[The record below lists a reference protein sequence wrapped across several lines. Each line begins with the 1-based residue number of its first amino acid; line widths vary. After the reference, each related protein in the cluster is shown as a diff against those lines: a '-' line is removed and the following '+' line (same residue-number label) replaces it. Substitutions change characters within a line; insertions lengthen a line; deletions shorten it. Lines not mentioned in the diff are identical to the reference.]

1 MRSAFSCLASVLI
14 MLASV
19 PAGAQTAPLD
29 TVTEVVRQKARLDVK
44 AEYEAARRKH
54 MEWHKAQNDPWEW
67 DVFDVMTGP
76 DTGAYIIASGNHQWR
91 DMEDWNAKH
100 AVADGADSL
109 AAMGFAITSSERSY
123 WTQLNSLSRLP
134 PQNDRLPLATVTYYR
149 IKPGS
154 DRAMRAAIARV
165 NAALDAGNFPLSTI
179 WYVLASGGEGPTF
192 ALLTPRA
199 GLGDMAPNPGLLEV
213 LATQLGRAR
222 AEALMASFFENV
234 ISTSSEM
241 LRRRMDLSYVPN

>member
-1 MRSAFSCLASVLI
+1 M
-14 MLASV
+14 
-19 PAGAQTAPLD
+19 
-29 TVTEVVRQKARLDVK
+29 
-44 AEYEAARRKH
+44 
-54 MEWHKAQNDPWEW
+54 
-67 DVFDVMTGP
+67 
-76 DTGAYIIASGNHQWR
+76 
-91 DMEDWNAKH
+91 
-100 AVADGADSL
+100 
-109 AAMGFAITSSERSY
+109 
-123 WTQLNSLSRLP
+123 
-134 PQNDRLPLATVTYYR
+134 TYYR

-222 AEALMASFFENV
+222 AGALMASFFENV